1 MSLDVLTDVLF
12 CEGAMEAL
20 LLEKTRNL
28 EHQLTTT
35 RLRLAE
41 ASGEIPKASMF
52 SDLQLL
58 PACAGLGLIDFW
70 HIEYMM
76 KGCLPEPDRTFKP
89 HDHALNI

>member
-1 MSLDVLTDVLF
+1 MARALYF

-41 ASGEIPKASMF
+41 ASGKILTYLLYSFTWIKTNLGAFSVQLSMEIVELSIIPLCQS
-52 SDLQLL
+52 
-58 PACAGLGLIDFW
+58 
-70 HIEYMM
+70 
-76 KGCLPEPDRTFKP
+76 
-89 HDHALNI
+89 